1 MSDQVATSTVY
12 QNKNSL
18 SNKAFPLLLDIQTN
32 LLDSLQTTVVIPL
45 KKLESNK
52 NKVLTQLTPI
62 VNIEG
67 IDYLILTPQLAGI
80 QRKELGK
87 TVADIEHARTE
98 ILNALDFLLTGI

>member
-1 MSDQVATSTVY
+1 MAQFTVY
-12 QNKNSL
+12 QNKNPQ

-32 LLDSLQTTVVIPL
+32 LLDSLQTTVVVPL
-45 KKLESNK
+45 KKLGSNK
-52 NKVLTQLTPI
+52 DKALTHLTPI

-87 TVADIEHARTE
+87 AIADIEHARTD
-98 ILNALDFLLTGI
+98 ILNAVDFLITGI